1 MSCLSCFRAIKSPVF
16 PTWQPEMCVGILRIN
31 LHNLATEN
39 RHNHFIQVHV
49 QVNIF
54 DQFYTLKDPK
64 RLGQNFYFI
73 FWVAFRQKC
82 IKLIFFFRFI
92 LFLWLSSGKR
102 DDAYFE
108 DSTQNPCHTPN
119 LSIILS
125 VSVCEKLSAEKWNFS
140 TFCHYI
146 LGIVIINAVGT
157 LYLPSFIQPR
167 TAGKHSVFLEK
178 SRKLIYFSRWISWKT
193 CCFLPEKAGK
203 LSVKNSKN
211 PAENICLPFGYVRS
225 HI

>member
-1 MSCLSCFRAIKSPVF
+1 MMGLCVVRVFEVFLIVYYKSYIIPQAYYATCFLPPDCLTHLSLAGFCPVFVLFLYDLVLICPVFFRSEMSCLSCFRAIKSPVF

-54 DQFYTLKDPK
+54 DQFYTLKDTK

-82 IKLIFFFRFI
+82 IKLFFFFRFI

-119 LSIILS
+119 LSIILY
-125 VSVCEKLSAEKWNFS
+125 VSVRGDFRPEYLLLNFS
-140 TFCHYI
+140 
-146 LGIVIINAVGT
+146 
-157 LYLPSFIQPR
+157 
-167 TAGKHSVFLEK
+167 
-178 SRKLIYFSRWISWKT
+178 WK
-193 CCFLPEKAGK
+193 
-203 LSVKNSKN
+203 
-211 PAENICLPFGYVRS
+211 
-225 HI
+225 